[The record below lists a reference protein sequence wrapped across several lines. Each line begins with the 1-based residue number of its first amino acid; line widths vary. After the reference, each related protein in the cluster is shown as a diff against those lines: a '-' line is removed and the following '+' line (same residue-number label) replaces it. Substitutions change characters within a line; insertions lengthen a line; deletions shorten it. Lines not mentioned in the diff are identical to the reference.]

1 MVIREPSGLG
11 SQHLACTG
19 TVMGSGGGSFVGR
32 WHQDS
37 ITYPKWPLLI
47 QKHPAGLR
55 SDPPCAHTQQ
65 GPNGT
70 DGGPRGIGAKENEF
84 LQWQVLPLPSP
95 L

>member
-19 TVMGSGGGSFVGR
+19 VLMGSGRGSFVGR

-55 SDPPCAHTQQ
+55 LNPPLCSHPARAQWA
-65 GPNGT
+65 
-70 DGGPRGIGAKENEF
+70 DGGPRGIGAKEN
-84 LQWQVLPLPSP
+84 
-95 L
+95 